1 MDGKNRTIFALLIA
15 VIIAV
20 AVISSF
26 GLSLLGGTPA
36 VSLPDMS
43 AMPSQSSVPSGDA
56 PLGDYVKVAVT
67 ADTVQSVIV
76 TLTRPESYSR
86 QVLTETFGNGTA
98 VGTVNADVIT
108 DEGWTQVTA
117 SLKSGQVEHSLIGEK
132 DFYLWYNRDKQ
143 AQHYDADGATADLA
157 QHIPTY
163 EDVLALEKT
172 SITATGY
179 EERGGIACIYVET
192 YVEELGQYE
201 RYWVSVNTGLLV
213 SSETVKDE
221 RLVYRMTAYEVVVPA
236 VPGTVFSLPDGTV
249 IHRVGG

>member
-43 AMPSQSSVPSGDA
+43 AMPTQSSAPSGGA
-56 PLGDYVKVAVT
+56 PLGDYVKVEVT

-86 QVLTETFGNGTA
+86 QVLTETFGSGTA
-98 VGTVNADVIT
+98 VGTVNADVIA
-108 DEGWTQVTA
+108 DGGWTQVT
-117 SLKSGQVEHSLIGEK
+117 SVLEDGQVEHSLIGES
-132 DFYLWYNRDKQ
+132 DIYLWYNRNRQ
-143 AQHYDADGATADLA
+143 VQRYRADSSSADLA

-179 EERGGIACIYVET
+179 EERGGVACIYVET
-192 YVEELGQYE
+192 YMDELDQYE

-236 VPGTVFSLPDGTV
+236 VPGTVFALPDGTV
-249 IHRVGG
+249 IHKVGG